1 MTERT
6 LNKWQIY
13 RHFKGNYYLVIGE
26 AEHTET
32 KENLVIYVALYGDN
46 KVYARPKEM
55 FLSRVDKVKYP
66 KAKAKWRMTP
76 VNIDKGAKIE

>member
-1 MTERT
+1 MAERT

-13 RHFKGNYYLVIGE
+13 RHFKGKYYLVLGE
-26 AEHTET
+26 AKHTET
-32 KENLVIYVALYGDN
+32 GEELVIYVALYGDN

-66 KAKAKWRMTP
+66 NVDVEWRMTP
-76 VNIDKGAKIE
+76 IDIEKGAKCE